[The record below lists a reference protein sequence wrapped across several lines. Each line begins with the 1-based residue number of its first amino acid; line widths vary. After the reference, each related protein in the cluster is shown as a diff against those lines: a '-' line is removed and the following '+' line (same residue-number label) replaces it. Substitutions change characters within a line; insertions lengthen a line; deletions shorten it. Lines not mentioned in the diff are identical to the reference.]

1 MFEQK
6 EIQAYRSIK
15 APSELKNRITADC
28 EAENVRGIRKIGGA
42 FPMHGFV
49 RSLSAVAACCVLAVA
64 IFSLTRMN
72 TEFVTLSYEG
82 SAVTAEGIAVSV
94 PTAFADSMAREITPS
109 GIELALDVRGDATV
123 TVSGGCLYTVSEDGT
138 EILSLGSETT
148 ITGDTVLWWTVE
160 GDEDEFLLTV
170 TADDKQT
177 VFVLEQNENTP
188 DGVIYKK

>member
-28 EAENVRGIRKIGGA
+28 EAENVRGLRKIGGA

-49 RSLSAVAACCVLAVA
+49 RTLSAAAACFARAVA

-82 SAVTAEGIAVSV
+82 TTVTADAVAV
-94 PTAFADSMAREITPS
+94 AMPTALAGSMAREITPS
-109 GIELALDVRGDATV
+109 GIELAFDVRGEATV
-123 TVSGGCLYTVSEDGT
+123 TVSGGCLYTVSADGA
-138 EILSLGSETT
+138 EILSLGSETA
-148 ITGDTVLWWTVE
+148 ITEDSVLWWTVD
-160 GDEDEFLLTV
+160 GDEGEFLLTV

-177 VFVLEQNENTP
+177 VFVLEKNENTP

>member
-28 EAENVRGIRKIGGA
+28 EAKNVRGARNIGGA

-49 RSLSAVAACCVLAVA
+49 RSLSAVAACFALAVA

-72 TEFVTLSYEG
+72 TGFVTLSYEG
-82 SAVTAEGIAVSV
+82 TKVTADGTAVAM

-109 GIELALDVRGDATV
+109 GIELAFDVKGEATV
-123 TVSGGCLYTVSEDGT
+123 TVSGGCLYTVSADGA
-138 EILSLGSETT
+138 EILSLGSETA
-148 ITGDTVLWWTVE
+148 ITEDSVLWWTVD
-160 GDEDEFLLTV
+160 GDEGEFLLTV
-170 TADDKQT
+170 TADGKQT
-177 VFVLEQNENTP
+177 VFVLELNENTP

>member
-28 EAENVRGIRKIGGA
+28 EAKNVRGVRNIGGA

-49 RSLSAVAACCVLAVA
+49 RSLSAVAACFALAVA
-64 IFSLTRMN
+64 IFSLARMN

-82 SAVTAEGIAVSV
+82 TTVTADAVAV
-94 PTAFADSMAREITPS
+94 AMPTALAGSMAREITPS
-109 GIELALDVRGDATV
+109 GIELSFDVRGEATV
-123 TVSGGCLYTVSEDGT
+123 TVSGGCLYTMSADGA
-138 EILSLGSETT
+138 EIFSLGSETA
-148 ITGDTVLWWTVE
+148 ITEDSVLWWTVD
-160 GDEDEFLLTV
+160 GDEGEFLLTV
-170 TADDKQT
+170 TADGKQT
-177 VFVLEQNENTP
+177 VFVLELNENTP

>member
-42 FPMHGFV
+42 FPMQGFV
-49 RSLSAVAACCVLAVA
+49 RSLSAVAACFVLAVA

-72 TEFVTLSYEG
+72 TELVTLSYEG
-82 SAVTAEGIAVSV
+82 SAVTTEGVAISA

-109 GIELALDVRGDATV
+109 GIELAFDVRGDATI
-123 TVSGGCLYTVSEDGT
+123 TVSGGCLYIASADGT
-138 EILSLGSETT
+138 DTISLGNAVA
-148 ITGDTVLWWTVE
+148 ITGDTVLWWTVD
-160 GDEDEFLLTV
+160 GDEDKFLLTV

-177 VFVLEQNENTP
+177 VFVLERNENAP

>member
-28 EAENVRGIRKIGGA
+28 EAENARGIRKIGGA

-49 RSLSAVAACCVLAVA
+49 RSLSAVAACFVLAVA
-64 IFSLTRMN
+64 IFSLARMN

-82 SAVTAEGIAVSV
+82 TTVTADAVAV
-94 PTAFADSMAREITPS
+94 AMPTALAGSMAREITPS
-109 GIELALDVRGDATV
+109 GIELSFDVRGEATV
-123 TVSGGCLYTVSEDGT
+123 TVSGGCLYTVSADGA
-138 EILSLGSETT
+138 EILSLGSETA
-148 ITGDTVLWWTVE
+148 ITEDSVLWWTVDGE
-160 GDEDEFLLTV
+160 GDEFLLTV

-177 VFVLEQNENTP
+177 VFVLELNENTL

>member
-49 RSLSAVAACCVLAVA
+49 RSLSAVAACFVFAVT

-72 TEFVTLSYEG
+72 TGFVTLSYEG
-82 SAVTAEGIAVSV
+82 TKVTTEGIAVSA

-109 GIELALDVRGDATV
+109 GIELAFDVKGEATV
-123 TVSGGCLYTVSEDGT
+123 TVSGGCLYTVSEDGN
-138 EILSLGSETT
+138 EIVPLGSEAT

-160 GDEDEFLLTV
+160 DEEGQFLLTV
-170 TADDKQT
+170 AADDKQT
-177 VFVLEQNENTP
+177 VFVLDRNENTP

>member
-28 EAENVRGIRKIGGA
+28 EAEHVRGTRKIGGA

-49 RSLSAVAACCVLAVA
+49 RSLSAVAACFVLAVA

-82 SAVTAEGIAVSV
+82 TTLTGAKTVVGKPATLS
-94 PTAFADSMAREITPS
+94 DSMAREITPM
-109 GIELALDVRGDATV
+109 GIRLAFDTKGEAEI
-123 TVSGGCLYTVSEDGT
+123 TVSGGCLYAVSKDGE
-138 EILSLGSETT
+138 EILTLGGETV
-148 ITGDTVLWWTVE
+148 ITEDTVLWWAVIE
-160 GDEDEFLLTV
+160 GSGNYELTV
-170 TADDKQT
+170 DADGKQT
-177 VFVLEQNENTP
+177 VFVLELNEETP

>member
-49 RSLSAVAACCVLAVA
+49 RSLSAVAACFALAVA

-72 TEFVTLSYEG
+72 TELVTLSYGG
-82 SAVTAEGIAVSV
+82 SAVTAEGVAISA
-94 PTAFADSMAREITPS
+94 PTAFADSMAREITPL
-109 GIELALDVRGDATV
+109 GIELAFDIRGEATI
-123 TVSGGCLYTVSEDGT
+123 TVSGGCLYIVSADGT
-138 EILSLGSETT
+138 ETISLGNEVT

-160 GDEDEFLLTV
+160 DGEGEFLLTV
-170 TADDKQT
+170 AADDEQT
-177 VFVLEQNENTP
+177 VFVLERNENTP